1 MKEKE
6 RRTTKSEEKERRR
19 IEKSN
24 GFTLSF
30 YSSYF
35 GDFWPKIPLDA
46 KDPFGG
52 NVI

>member
-30 YSSYF
+30 YTTYF
-35 GDFWPKIPLDA
+35 GDFWPKNTVGR
-46 KDPFGG
+46 KRPFWR
-52 NVI
+52 

>member
-6 RRTTKSEEKERRR
+6 RRTTKSEEKEMRR

-35 GDFWPKIPLDA
+35 GDFWPKNTV
-46 KDPFGG
+46 GR
-52 NVI
+52 

>member
-1 MKEKE
+1 M
-6 RRTTKSEEKERRR
+6 RR

-35 GDFWPKIPLDA
+35 GDFGRKYRWTLKTLLA
-46 KDPFGG
+46 VMLSKKNG
-52 NVI
+52 